1 MRSSFLLFGLQDI
14 FELKRLINIVHTL
27 NVNGKAKKT
36 DQKMNNMM
44 EKGNH
49 IEGVPQELQKLLDN
63 DKKAQDFFNTL
74 SKSYKKGYCDWVGS
88 AKQEATRQ
96 TRAEKAILMLRNN
109 QKTLKTV

>member
-1 MRSSFLLFGLQDI
+1 M
-14 FELKRLINIVHTL
+14 NI
-27 NVNGKAKKT
+27 
-36 DQKMNNMM
+36 MM

-49 IEGVPQELQKLLDN
+49 IDEVPQELQKLLDN

-74 SKSYKKGYCDWVGS
+74 SKSYKQGYVDWVGS